1 VAAEIPGPRAR
12 QRPKAQQR
20 RRKSER
26 QKTSLKDL
34 WKLTSR
40 RSLSTRAR
48 TRCSVASRAGW
59 KSTNKTQ
66 PVDEDQQKASAIV
79 AHQIC
84 SLEAGE
90 RLEKDPAGTADQM
103 QFPSASLCSL
113 SLEVKKSHLILCQR
127 EFGDPRSRTRQIL
140 STLSMPRTTPVAP
153 AWSRKSRGRE
163 AKLSSRTICH
173 AMCAAIATPPGKW
186 HSVRDAG
193 MTKLMRQ
200 VHATSARAFTSRCR
214 QDVCPQG

>member
-1 VAAEIPGPRAR
+1 MQSSLTRSAHSKPAKDLRRILQVPLIRCNFH
-12 QRPKAQQR
+12 QRP
-20 RRKSER
+20 
-26 QKTSLKDL
+26 
-34 WKLTSR
+34 
-40 RSLSTRAR
+40 
-48 TRCSVASRAGW
+48 C
-59 KSTNKTQ
+59 
-66 PVDEDQQKASAIV
+66 
-79 AHQIC
+79 
-84 SLEAGE
+84 
-90 RLEKDPAGTADQM
+90 GT
-103 QFPSASLCSL
+103 L

-153 AWSRKSRGRE
+153 ASSRKSRGRE

-186 HSVRDAG
+186 HSVGDAG